1 MTTHLGP
8 RLAAAGLAGIVL
20 AAPAA
25 ALTVAEW
32 SKAFA
37 APTVAGAGVD
47 AAGTT
52 LNYGHLALSFAAG
65 RLLPVVVSD
74 RVVGAYFAG
83 QGSFRYVSGDPFEAP
98 TYRTNVARCSGF
110 RIDKDGAIGGA
121 ITEVL
126 LMLSA
131 GAEQLTGAAGG
142 RSGES
147 PPGQVATFAAHLER
161 FAQDRG
167 SRYRQLMP
175 QALVER
181 TAEPLVMAEI
191 RSAHGDLHYVL
202 DPIRD
207 LDEYLSVMEKTKS
220 DISFLKDRRYPN
232 LLSEQPL
239 GRPRLE
245 PRPKRVMLTSLDV
258 TVVNPEG
265 LRAEVE
271 AKETFQVLQPTT
283 VLALSLWS
291 ERFGAVG
298 AAAKLVM
305 HDYTVKGV
313 RLAGGEDLPFSHVD
327 NDLLVE
333 LPRAYA
339 PGEQVTI
346 TCSIAGDVLF
356 NPGNDSYWELPTSS
370 WYPAVQLE
378 EQYLTYHAVV
388 KVRKPFVAFSCG
400 ATVRRWE
407 EGGLSCAE
415 FRETRPIQIPVVLAG
430 RYTTVS
436 EERNGVTV
444 RVSSYVM
451 ADKGGLGKLVKNA
464 FALMEFYQPF
474 LGPYPFVELNII
486 EINSYG
492 FGQAPAGI
500 IFLTKEA
507 FTPLQDETSRLFSQ
521 GVNARVAH
529 EMAHAWWGHVAKLTD
544 QDQWISEALAQY
556 YAAFAMGRLHRDD
569 EFRRAMDE
577 WRGWSR
583 FVKDN
588 GSVYMANYL
597 SGDRAGEDRNG
608 LLYGKGPLVLH
619 ALRRELGDDAFFT
632 VFKSFLKSFN
642 FKYGETRHIIGLIN
656 FVTKKDYQP
665 FFDRYVFGTEWPK
678 D

>member
-1 MTTHLGP
+1 M
-8 RLAAAGLAGIVL
+8 ALAGAVS
-20 AAPAA
+20 AASAA

-32 SKAFA
+32 GKAFA
-37 APTVAGAGVD
+37 TPTVAGGGVD
-47 AAGTT
+47 AAGRT
-52 LNYGHLALSFAAG
+52 LTYGHLELSFTTG

-83 QGSFRYVSGDPFEAP
+83 QGSFRYVSRDPYEAP
-98 TYRTNVARCSGF
+98 TFRTNVARCSGF
-110 RIDKDGAIGGA
+110 KIDKDGAIGSTV
-121 ITEVL
+121 TEVL

-131 GAEQLTGAAGG
+131 GAEELTGGAAG
-142 RSGES
+142 RTGEP
-147 PPGQVATFAAHLER
+147 PPGQGASFAAHLER
-161 FAQDRG
+161 FAEDRG
-167 SRYRQLMP
+167 ARYRQLMP

-181 TAEPLVMAEI
+181 PADALVTAEI
-191 RSAHGDLHYVL
+191 RSSRGDLHYVL

-207 LDEYLSVMEKTKS
+207 FDEHLSVMERTKS
-220 DISFLKDRRYPN
+220 DISFLRDRRYPN

-245 PRPKRVMLTSLDV
+245 PRPKRVLLTSLDV

-265 LRAEVE
+265 LHAEVE
-271 AKETFQVLQPTT
+271 ATETFEVLQPAT

-291 ERFGAVG
+291 ERFGTVG
-298 AAAKLVM
+298 AAAKPVT
-305 HDYTVKGV
+305 HDYAVKAV
-313 RLAGGEDLPFSHVD
+313 RLANGRDLPFSHVD
-327 NDLLVE
+327 NELLVE
-333 LPRAYA
+333 LPRAYTA
-339 PGEQVTI
+339 GEQVTL

-370 WYPAVQLE
+370 WYPAPPLE
-378 EQYLTYHAVV
+378 EQYLTYHAVLKV
-388 KVRKPFVAFSCG
+388 KKPFVAFSCG
-400 ATVRRWE
+400 ATVRRWD
-407 EGGLSCAE
+407 EGELNCAE

-436 EERNGVTV
+436 EERDGVTV

-486 EINSYG
+486 EINAYG

-500 IFLTKEA
+500 IFLAKEA
-507 FTPLQDETSRLFSQ
+507 FTPLQDETSRVFSQ

-556 YAAFAMGRLHRDD
+556 YAAFAMSRLHRGE
-569 EFRRAMDE
+569 EFRRAIDE
-577 WRGWSR
+577 WRDWSR
-583 FVKDN
+583 FVKDS

-619 ALRRELGDDAFFT
+619 ALRKELGDDAFFT
-632 VFKSFLKSFN
+632 LFKSFLKSFN
-642 FKYGETRHIIGLIN
+642 FKCAETRHVIGLTN
-656 FVTKKDYQP
+656 FVTKKDWQP
-665 FFDRYVFGTEWPK
+665 FFDRYLFGTEWPE